1 MPMLA
6 LLPPDLV
13 FAARLL
19 RKSPGFTLVAAV
31 SLALAIGANTT
42 IFSVAKQL
50 LFERLDIPDAA
61 NLRLLTST
69 DANFSYPMYEQLR
82 AQNQVLGDLL
92 AFHATA
98 VNATVGENAERV
110 LAHEVSGNYYAVL
123 GVQPQLGRAI
133 HPIDD
138 TAGGEPVVV
147 ISDEFWEREFARS
160 PAVLGRSIRLND
172 VP

>member
-1 MPMLA
+1 MISA
-6 LLPPDLV
+6 VLPPDLV

-19 RKSPGFTLVAAV
+19 RKSPAFTLVAVV

-42 IFSVAKQL
+42 IFSIAKQL
-50 LFERLDIPDAA
+50 LFERLDVPNAA

-82 AQNQVLGDLL
+82 AHNQVLGDML

-123 GVQPQLGRAI
+123 GVRPQLGRATL
-133 HPIDD
+133 PVDD
-138 TAGGEPVVV
+138 TR
-147 ISDEFWEREFARS
+147 W
-160 PAVLGRSIRLND
+160 
-172 VP
+172 